1 MTPRKS
7 LDMILAEIGRSQPA
21 ATGMQGITM
30 RLRTL
35 MLAGAMALAA
45 GLATADAEARTVR
58 WARSVDA
65 QTLDPMSANIG
76 PTSNLAHQIYEP
88 LVIRGYDGKL
98 VPTLATAW
106 RNLPDDPTVWEV
118 KLREGVKFHDGSAF
132 TADDAVF
139 SFERARMP
147 TSDYRGLLTS
157 IESVTKVDAATIRI
171 KTKAPNPLLFENL
184 TNIFMMSKAW
194 AEANNAGQPQNI
206 RERQENGATR
216 NAMGTGPFQLV
227 SREPDVRTV
236 MRRFDGYWGRTEFP
250 MEVSELI
257 LVPIQQ
263 DATRIAAL
271 LSGEVDVVHDVPVQD
286 IARLQQ
292 SPGIK
297 VSTGPENRVI
307 FLGFNVGSAELKSSD
322 LKGRNP
328 FADRRVRAA
337 INGAVNREAIT
348 RVVMRGQ
355 GQPIGYIGTPFIS
368 GYNTTIAA
376 VPRYDVQ
383 AANKALD
390 EAGYPRRPDAGNT
403 RFSVTLQCTNNRY
416 VSDEN
421 ICQAVVS
428 MMGQIGIKVNL
439 VAKPA
444 AQHFPELQRE
454 ELDFFLVG
462 WGIPTYDAEYVL
474 TFMFHTRTANNGTWN
489 GTRYSNPALDTRM
502 IALQTM
508 PDVARRNAEIDAIQA
523 ALREEVIY
531 VPLHVQSISH
541 AMRGGITVPVHP
553 DAGAWFKLFRF
564 QGS

>member
-1 MTPRKS
+1 
-7 LDMILAEIGRSQPA
+7 
-21 ATGMQGITM
+21 M
-30 RLRTL
+30 RFGSKLI
-35 MLAGAMALAA
+35 AGALLAA
-45 GLATADAEARTVR
+45 AAFATVAAEARTVR

-76 PTSNLAHQIYEP
+76 PTSNLAHQIYET

-98 VPTLATAW
+98 VPTLATEW
-106 RNLPDDPTVWEV
+106 RILPDDPTVWEF
-118 KLREGVKFHDGSAF
+118 KLRQGVKFHNGTDF

-139 SFERARMP
+139 SFDRARRP

-157 IESVTKVDAATIRI
+157 VESVTKVDAHTIRV
-171 KTKAPNPLLFENL
+171 KTKAPNPLLPENL

-194 AEANNAGQPQNI
+194 AEANNALEPQNI

-216 NAMGTGPFQLV
+216 NAMGTGPFTLV

-236 MRRFDGYWGRTEFP
+236 MRRFDGYWGKGQFP
-250 MEVSELI
+250 LEVSELI

-292 SPGIK
+292 SQGIK
-297 VSTGPENRVI
+297 VTTGPENRVI
-307 FLGFNVGSAELKSSD
+307 FLGFNVGQAELKSSD

-328 FADRRVRAA
+328 FADARVRNA
-337 INGAVNREAIT
+337 INGAINRDAIT

-355 GQPIGYIGTPFIS
+355 GQPIGYVGSPFIS
-368 GYNTTIAA
+368 GYTAELAA
-376 VPRYDVQ
+376 VPRFDPA
-383 AANKALD
+383 AANRALD
-390 EAGYPRRPDAGNT
+390 EAGVRRRPEAGNT

-421 ICQAVVS
+421 ICQAVVA
-428 MMGQIGIKVNL
+428 MMGQLGIRANL

-462 WGIPTYDAEYVL
+462 WGIPTYDAEYIL
-474 TFMFHTRTANNGTWN
+474 TFLYHTRTASNGTWN
-489 GTRYSNPALDTRM
+489 GTRYSNPALDARM
-502 IALQTM
+502 LALQTM
-508 PDVARRNAEIDAIQA
+508 PDIQRRNAELAAIQKQ
-523 ALREEVIY
+523 LRDEAVY
-531 VPLHVQSISH
+531 VPLHLQSISH
-541 AMRGGITVPVHP
+541 ASRGGIEVPVHP

-564 QGS
+564 AGS

>member
-1 MTPRKS
+1 MRFGS
-7 LDMILAEIGRSQPA
+7 RLFAGVLLAA
-21 ATGMQGITM
+21 ATFT
-30 RLRTL
+30 
-35 MLAGAMALAA
+35 AMA
-45 GLATADAEARTVR
+45 AEARPVR

-76 PTSNLAHQIYEP
+76 PTSNVAHQLYEP
-88 LVIRGYDGKL
+88 LVVRGYDGKL
-98 VPTLATAW
+98 VATLATEW
-106 RNLPDDPTVWEV
+106 RILPEDPTIWEF
-118 KLREGVKFHDGSAF
+118 KLRQGVKFHNGTDF

-139 SFERARMP
+139 SFDRARRP

-157 IESVTKVDAATIRI
+157 IDSVTKVDANTIRI
-171 KTKAPNPLLFENL
+171 KTKAPNPLLVENL

-194 AEANNAGQPQNI
+194 AEANNAVEPQNI

-216 NAMGTGPFQLV
+216 NAMGTGPFTLV

-236 MRRFDGYWGRTEFP
+236 MRRFDGYWGRGQFP
-250 MEVSELI
+250 MEVTELI

-292 SPGIK
+292 SQGIK
-297 VSTGPENRVI
+297 VTTGPENRVI
-307 FLGFNVGSAELKSSD
+307 FLGFNVGDAELKSSD

-328 FADRRVRAA
+328 FADPRVRNA
-337 INGAVNREAIT
+337 INTAINREAIT

-355 GQPIGYIGTPFIS
+355 GQPIGYVGTPFIS
-368 GYNTTIAA
+368 GYSQELAA
-376 VPRYDVQ
+376 VPRFDPA
-383 AANKALD
+383 AANRALD
-390 EAGYPRRPDAGNT
+390 AAGLPRRPDAGNT

-421 ICQAVVS
+421 ICQAVVA
-428 MMGQIGIKVNL
+428 MMGQLGIRANL

-444 AQHFPELQRE
+444 AQHFPELQRQ

-462 WGIPTYDAEYVL
+462 WGIPTYDAEYIL
-474 TFMFHTRTANNGTWN
+474 TFLYHTRSANNGTWN
-489 GTRYSNPALDTRM
+489 GTRYSNPALDQRM

-508 PDVARRNAEIDAIQA
+508 PDLTRRNAELA
-523 ALREEVIY
+523 ALQKQFRDEAIY
-531 VPLHVQSISH
+531 VPLHLQSISH
-541 AMRGGITVPVHP
+541 AARGGIEVPVHP

-564 QGS
+564 AGS

>member
-1 MTPRKS
+1 
-7 LDMILAEIGRSQPA
+7 
-21 ATGMQGITM
+21 M
-30 RLRTL
+30 RFGSKL
-35 MLAGAMALAA
+35 LAGALLAA
-45 GLATADAEARTVR
+45 AAFVTVAEARTVR

-76 PTSNLAHQIYEP
+76 PTSNLAHQIYET

-98 VPTLATAW
+98 VPTLATEW
-106 RNLPDDPTVWEV
+106 RILPDDPTVWEF
-118 KLREGVKFHDGSAF
+118 KLRPGVKFHNGTDF
-132 TADDAVF
+132 TADDVVF
-139 SFERARMP
+139 SFDRARRP

-157 IESVTKVDAATIRI
+157 IESVTKVDAHTIRI
-171 KTKAPNPLLFENL
+171 KTKAPNPLLVENF

-194 AEANNAGQPQNI
+194 AEANNALEPQNI

-216 NAMGTGPFQLV
+216 NAMGTGPFTLV

-236 MRRFDGYWGRTEFP
+236 MRRFDGYWGKGQFP
-250 MEVSELI
+250 LEVSELI

-292 SPGIK
+292 SQGIK
-297 VSTGPENRVI
+297 VTTGPENRVI
-307 FLGFNVGSAELKSSD
+307 FLGFNVGQAELKSSD

-328 FADRRVRAA
+328 FADARVRNA
-337 INGAVNREAIT
+337 INGAINRDAIT

-355 GQPIGYIGTPFIS
+355 GQSIGYVGSPFIS
-368 GYNTTIAA
+368 GYTAELAA
-376 VPRYDVQ
+376 VPRFDPA
-383 AANKALD
+383 AANRALD
-390 EAGYPRRPDAGNT
+390 EAGVRRRPEAGNT

-421 ICQAVVS
+421 ICQAVVA
-428 MMGQIGIKVNL
+428 MMGQIGIRANL

-474 TFMFHTRTANNGTWN
+474 TFLYHTRSASNGTWN

-502 IALQTM
+502 LALQTM
-508 PDVARRNAEIDAIQA
+508 PDITRRNAELAAIQKQ
-523 ALREEVIY
+523 LRDEAIY
-531 VPLHVQSISH
+531 VPLHLQSISH
-541 AMRGGITVPVHP
+541 ASRGGIEVPVHP

-564 QGS
+564 AGS

>member
-1 MTPRKS
+1 MR
-7 LDMILAEIGRSQPA
+7 IG
-21 ATGMQGITM
+21 
-30 RLRTL
+30 TL
-35 MLAGAMALAA
+35 MLAGAMALVA
-45 GLATADAEARTVR
+45 GLATTTVDARTVR

-76 PTSNLAHQIYEP
+76 PTSNVAHQIYEP

-98 VPTLATAW
+98 VPTLATSW
-106 RNLPDDPTVWEV
+106 RNLPDDATMWEV
-118 KLREGVKFHDGSAF
+118 KLRAGVKFHDGSAF

-157 IESVTKVDAATIRI
+157 IESVTKVDETTIRI
-171 KTKAPNPLLFENL
+171 KTKAANPLLFENL

-194 AEANNAGQPQNI
+194 ATANNALQPQNI

-236 MRRFDGYWGRTEFP
+236 MRRFEGYWGRTEFP
-250 MEVSELI
+250 MQVTELI
-257 LVPIQQ
+257 VVPIQQ

-292 SPGIK
+292 SQGIK
-297 VSTGPENRVI
+297 VVTGPENRVI
-307 FLGFNVGSAELKSSD
+307 FLGFNVAPAELKSSD

-328 FADRRVRAA
+328 FSDQRVRAA
-337 INGAVNREAIT
+337 INIAVNRDAIT

-368 GYNTTIAA
+368 GYNAALGA

-390 EAGYPRRPDAGNT
+390 DAGYPRRPDAANT
-403 RFSVTLQCTNNRY
+403 RFSVSLQCTNNRY

-421 ICQAVVS
+421 ICQAVVA

-474 TFMFHTRTANNGTWN
+474 TFLYHTRSANNGTWN
-489 GTRYSNPALDTRM
+489 GTRYSNPALDARM

-508 PDVARRNAEIDAIQA
+508 PDVTRRNAELESIQTQLKNEA
-523 ALREEVIY
+523 IY

-541 AMRGGITVPVHP
+541 AVRGGLDMAVHP

>member
-1 MTPRKS
+1 MSSSSRTSGIRRPRLHS
-7 LDMILAEIGRSQPA
+7 LWLAA
-21 ATGMQGITM
+21 A
-30 RLRTL
+30 
-35 MLAGAMALAA
+35 LAAAA
-45 GLATADAEARTVR
+45 GLAGVSSADARTVR

-76 PTSNLAHQIYEP
+76 PTTAVAHQIYEP
-88 LVIRGYDGKL
+88 LVHRGYDGKL
-98 VPTLATAW
+98 VPTLAVEW
-106 RNLPDDPTVWEV
+106 RNLTDDPTVWEV
-118 KLREGVKFHDGSAF
+118 KLRQGVKFHNGSDF
-132 TADDAVF
+132 TADDVVF
-139 SFERARMP
+139 SFDRARSP
-147 TSDYRGLLTS
+147 TSDFRGLITS
-157 IESVTKVDAATIRI
+157 IESVTKVDAHTVRI

-194 AEANNAGQPQNI
+194 AEANNAVQPQNI

-216 NAMGTGPFQLV
+216 NAMGTGAYQLV

-236 MRRFDGYWGRTEFP
+236 MRRFEGYWGRSQFP
-250 MEVSELI
+250 LEVSELI

-271 LSGEVDVVHDVPVQD
+271 LSGEVDAVHDVPVQD

-292 SPGIK
+292 SPGVK
-297 VSTGPENRVI
+297 VNTGPENRVI
-307 FLGFNVGSAELKSSD
+307 FLGFNVGSTELKSSD
-322 LKGRNP
+322 IRGRNP

-337 INGAVNREAIT
+337 INGAVNRDAIT

-355 GQPIGYIGTPFIS
+355 GVPIGYVGTNFIS
-368 GYNTTIAA
+368 GYSPEIAA
-376 VPRYDVQ
+376 VPRVDV
-383 AANKALD
+383 AGANKALD

-416 VSDEN
+416 VADEN
-421 ICQAVVS
+421 ICQALVG
-428 MMGQIGIKVNL
+428 MLGQIGIKANL

-474 TFMFHTRTANNGTWN
+474 TFMFHTRTASNGTWN
-489 GTRYSNPALDTRM
+489 GTRYSNPALDARM

-508 PDVARRNAEIDAIQA
+508 PDVARRNAEIAELQRVLKD
-523 ALREEVIY
+523 ETIY

-541 AMRGGITVPVHP
+541 AMRGGLQVPVHP
-553 DAGAWFKLFRF
+553 DAQAWFKYFRF
-564 QGS
+564 GTS

>member
-1 MTPRKS
+1 M
-7 LDMILAEIGRSQPA
+7 RS
-21 ATGMQGITM
+21 G
-30 RLRTL
+30 LKL
-35 MLAGAMALAA
+35 LAGVMIAA
-45 GLATADAEARTVR
+45 AAFITAADARTVR

-98 VPTLATAW
+98 VATLATEW
-106 RNLPDDPTVWEV
+106 RILPEDPTVWEF
-118 KLREGVKFHDGSAF
+118 KLRQGVKFHDGSDF

-139 SFERARMP
+139 SFERARKP

-157 IESVTKVDAATIRI
+157 IDSVTKVDAHTIRI
-171 KTKAPNPLLFENL
+171 KTKAPNPLLVENL

-194 AEANNAGQPQNI
+194 AEKNNALDPQNI
-206 RERQENGATR
+206 RVRQENGATR
-216 NAMGTGPFQLV
+216 NAMGTGPFTLV

-236 MRRFDGYWGRTEFP
+236 MRQFPGYWGKGQFP
-250 MEVSELI
+250 MQVTELI
-257 LVPIQQ
+257 VVPIQQ

-292 SPGIK
+292 SQGIK
-297 VSTGPENRVI
+297 VTTGPENRVI
-307 FLGFNVGSAELKSSD
+307 FLGFNVGDAELKSSD
-322 LKGRNP
+322 IKGKNP
-328 FADRRVRAA
+328 FADVRVRNA
-337 INGAVNREAIT
+337 INIAVNREAIT

-368 GYNTTIAA
+368 GYSAELAA
-376 VPRYDVQ
+376 VPRFDPA

-390 EAGYPRRPDAGNT
+390 EAGYPRRSAEGNT
-403 RFSVTLQCTNNRY
+403 RFSVSLQCTNNRY

-421 ICQAVVS
+421 ICQAVVA
-428 MMGQIGIKVNL
+428 MLGQIGIRANL

-444 AQHFPELQRE
+444 AQHFPELQRN

-462 WGIPTYDAEYVL
+462 WGIPTYDAEYIL
-474 TFMFHTRTANNGTWN
+474 TFLYHTRTANNGTWN
-489 GTRYSNPALDTRM
+489 GTRYSNPALDGRM
-502 IALQTM
+502 LALQTM
-508 PDVARRNAEIDAIQA
+508 PDLARRNAELADIQKQLRDAAVYI
-523 ALREEVIY
+523 
-531 VPLHVQSISH
+531 PLHLQSISH
-541 AMRGGITVPVHP
+541 ASRGGIEVPVHP

-564 QGS
+564 AGS

>member
-1 MTPRKS
+1 
-7 LDMILAEIGRSQPA
+7 
-21 ATGMQGITM
+21 M
-30 RLRTL
+30 RFGSKL
-35 MLAGAMALAA
+35 LAGALLAA
-45 GLATADAEARTVR
+45 AAFATVAAEARTVR

-76 PTSNLAHQIYEP
+76 PTSNLAHQIYET

-98 VPTLATAW
+98 VPTLATEW
-106 RNLPDDPTVWEV
+106 RILPDDPTVWEF
-118 KLREGVKFHDGSAF
+118 KLRQGVKFHNGTDF

-139 SFERARMP
+139 SFDRARRP

-157 IESVTKVDAATIRI
+157 IESVTKVDAHTIRV
-171 KTKAPNPLLFENL
+171 KTKAPNPLLPENL

-194 AEANNAGQPQNI
+194 AEANNALEPQNI

-216 NAMGTGPFQLV
+216 NAMGTGPFTLV

-236 MRRFDGYWGRTEFP
+236 MRRFDGYWGKGQFP
-250 MEVSELI
+250 LEVSELI

-292 SPGIK
+292 SQGIK
-297 VSTGPENRVI
+297 VTTGPENRVI
-307 FLGFNVGSAELKSSD
+307 FLGFNVGQAELKSSD

-328 FADRRVRAA
+328 FADARVRNA
-337 INGAVNREAIT
+337 INGAINRDAIT

-355 GQPIGYIGTPFIS
+355 GQSIGYVGTPFIS
-368 GYNTTIAA
+368 GYSQELAA
-376 VPRYDVQ
+376 VPRFDPA
-383 AANKALD
+383 AANRALD
-390 EAGYPRRPDAGNT
+390 EAGVRRRPEAGNT

-421 ICQAVVS
+421 ICQAVVA
-428 MMGQIGIKVNL
+428 MMGQLGIRANL

-462 WGIPTYDAEYVL
+462 WGIPTYDAEYIL
-474 TFMFHTRTANNGTWN
+474 TFLYHTRTASNGTWN

-502 IALQTM
+502 LALQTM
-508 PDVARRNAEIDAIQA
+508 PDIQRRNAELAAIQKQ
-523 ALREEVIY
+523 LRDEAIY
-531 VPLHVQSISH
+531 IPLHLQSISH
-541 AMRGGITVPVHP
+541 ASRGGIEVPVHP

-564 QGS
+564 AGS

>member
-1 MTPRKS
+1 M
-7 LDMILAEIGRSQPA
+7 DFGRGWRSKG
-21 ATGMQGITM
+21 TRRFNRIW
-30 RLRTL
+30 
-35 MLAGAMALAA
+35 LAGALIAA
-45 GLATADAEARTVR
+45 GLLTTAGAEARTVR
-58 WARSVDA
+58 WARSLDA

-76 PTSNLAHQIYEP
+76 PTTVVAHQLYEP
-88 LVIRGYDGKL
+88 LVHRGYDGKL
-98 VPTLATAW
+98 VPTLATEW

-118 KLREGVKFHDGSAF
+118 KLRQGVKFHNGTDF
-132 TADDAVF
+132 TADDVLF
-139 SFERARMP
+139 SFDRARSP
-147 TSDYRGLLTS
+147 NSDFRGLITS
-157 IESVTKVDAATIRI
+157 IESVTKIDAHTIRI

-194 AEANNAGQPQNI
+194 AEANNAALPQNI

-216 NAMGTGPFQLV
+216 QAMGTGAFQLI

-236 MRRFDGYWGRTEFP
+236 MRRFEGYWGRNQFP
-250 MEVSELI
+250 LEVSELI

-286 IARLQQ
+286 ISRLQQ
-292 SPGIK
+292 SQGVK
-297 VSTGPENRVI
+297 VNTGPENRVI
-307 FLGFNVGSAELKSSD
+307 FLGFNVGPAELKTSD
-322 LKGRNP
+322 IKGKNP

-337 INGAVNREAIT
+337 VNIAVNREAIT

-355 GQPIGYIGTPFIS
+355 GVPIGYVGTNFIS
-368 GYNTTIAA
+368 GYSPEIAA
-376 VPRYDVQ
+376 VPRLDVA

-390 EAGYPRRPDAGNT
+390 EAGYPRRADAGNT
-403 RFSVTLQCTNNRY
+403 RFSVSLQCPNNRY
-416 VSDEN
+416 VADEN
-421 ICQAVVS
+421 ICQAVVG

-454 ELDFFLVG
+454 ELDFYLVG

-474 TFMFHTRTANNGTWN
+474 TFMFHTRSASNGTWN
-489 GTRYSNPALDTRM
+489 GTRYSNPSLDTRM

-508 PDVARRNAEIDAIQA
+508 PDVTRRNAEIAELQRI
-523 ALREEVIY
+523 LKEETIY

-541 AMRGGITVPVHP
+541 AMRGGLQMQVHP
-553 DAGAWFKLFRF
+553 DAQAWFKYFRF
-564 QGS
+564 VTS

>member
-1 MTPRKS
+1 MHS
-7 LDMILAEIGRSQPA
+7 GRPWRFA
-21 ATGMQGITM
+21 
-30 RLRTL
+30 RLRHFNRVW
-35 MLAGAMALAA
+35 LAGALIAA
-45 GLATADAEARTVR
+45 AVLSTTGVEARTVR
-58 WARSVDA
+58 WARSLDA

-76 PTSNLAHQIYEP
+76 PTTALAHQMYEP
-88 LVIRGYDGKL
+88 LVHRGYDGKL
-98 VPTLATAW
+98 VPTLATEW
-106 RNLPDDPTVWEV
+106 RNLTNDPTVWEV
-118 KLREGVKFHDGSAF
+118 KLRPGVKFHDGSDF

-139 SFERARMP
+139 SFDRARSP
-147 TSDYRGLLTS
+147 NSDFRGLITS
-157 IESVTKVDAATIRI
+157 IEAVTKVDAHTIRI

-194 AEANNAGQPQNI
+194 AEANNAALPQNI

-216 NAMGTGPFQLV
+216 HAMGTGPYQLI

-236 MRRFDGYWGRTEFP
+236 MRRFEGYWGRNQFP
-250 MEVSELI
+250 LEVSELI

-271 LSGEVDVVHDVPVQD
+271 LSGEVDVAHDVPVQD

-292 SPGIK
+292 SQGVK
-297 VSTGPENRVI
+297 VNTGPENRVI
-307 FLGFNVGSAELKSSD
+307 FLGFNVGPAELKTSD
-322 LKGRNP
+322 IKGKNP

-337 INGAVNREAIT
+337 INIAVNRDAIT

-355 GQPIGYIGTPFIS
+355 GEPIGYVGTRFIS
-368 GYNTTIAA
+368 GYTPEIAA
-376 VPRYDVQ
+376 VPRLDLA

-390 EAGYPRRPDAGNT
+390 EAGYPRRADAANT
-403 RFSVTLQCTNNRY
+403 RFSVSLQCTNNRY
-416 VSDEN
+416 VADEN
-421 ICQAVVS
+421 ICQAVVG
-428 MMGQIGIKVNL
+428 MMGQIGIKVTL

-454 ELDFFLVG
+454 ELDFYLVG

-474 TFMFHTRTANNGTWN
+474 TFMFHTRTASNGTWN

-508 PDVARRNAEIDAIQA
+508 PDVARRNAEIADLQRI
-523 ALREEVIY
+523 LKDETIY

-541 AMRGGITVPVHP
+541 AMRGGLQMPVHP
-553 DAGAWFKLFRF
+553 DAGAWFKYFRF
-564 QGS
+564 VTS

>member
-1 MTPRKS
+1 
-7 LDMILAEIGRSQPA
+7 
-21 ATGMQGITM
+21 
-30 RLRTL
+30 
-35 MLAGAMALAA
+35 MLAGALALAA
-45 GLATADAEARTVR
+45 SLAVTAADARTVR

-76 PTSNLAHQIYEP
+76 PTSNVAHQIYEP

-98 VPTLATAW
+98 VATLATSW
-106 RNLPDDPTVWEV
+106 RNLPDDATVWEV
-118 KLREGVKFHDGSAF
+118 KLRANVKFHDGSAF

-157 IESVTKVDAATIRI
+157 IDSVTKVDDTTIRI

-194 AEANNAGQPQNI
+194 ATANNALQPQNI

-236 MRRFDGYWGRTEFP
+236 MRRFEGYWGRTEFP
-250 MEVSELI
+250 MQVTELI
-257 LVPIQQ
+257 IVPIQQ

-292 SPGIK
+292 SQGIK
-297 VSTGPENRVI
+297 VVTGPENRVI
-307 FLGFNVGSAELKSSD
+307 FLGFNVAPAELKSSD

-328 FADRRVRAA
+328 FADQRVRAA
-337 INGAVNREAIT
+337 INIAVNRDAIT

-368 GYNTTIAA
+368 GYNAALGA

-390 EAGYPRRPDAGNT
+390 DAGYPRRPDAANT
-403 RFSVTLQCTNNRY
+403 RFSVSLQCTNNRY

-421 ICQAVVS
+421 ICQAVVA

-454 ELDFFLVG
+454 ELDFYLVG

-474 TFMFHTRTANNGTWN
+474 TFLYHTRSANNGTWN
-489 GTRYSNPALDTRM
+489 GTRYSNPALDARM

-508 PDVARRNAEIDAIQA
+508 PDVTRRNAELESIQTQ
-523 ALREEVIY
+523 LKNETIY

-541 AMRGGITVPVHP
+541 AVRGGLDMAVHP